1 MATRFATRA
10 RGQGRVR
17 YSKLPSGRG
26 SVRIQEDEDDMFT
39 EDLYYTETSAKP
51 PFKSILLALLLFLI
65 GSALLTIGGLMIG
78 GILGDSSEG
87 AIPLLV
93 LGGIA
98 FLPGFY
104 HLRLAFYA
112 WKGYLG
118 YSYADIPS

>member
-1 MATRFATRA
+1 MSSSARA
-10 RGQGRVR
+10 LGRIR
-17 YSKLPSGRG
+17 YSKLSSGRS
-26 SVRIQEDEDDMFT
+26 SVRIQDDENDMYT
-39 EDLYYTETSAKP
+39 EDLYYTETAVKP
-51 PFKSILLALLLFLI
+51 PVKSIVIAFLLFLV

-78 GILGDSSEG
+78 GILGESSEG

-93 LGGIA
+93 LGGIT

-118 YSYADIPS
+118 YSFADIPN